1 MLTIDEIKELIQAI
15 DQSSI
20 QNFEF
25 EQDGAKLVIAKGAEP
40 AGSIANWPAAPA
52 DRGQGVQNRENEK
65 CDQAVQRPRKAET
78 GVHTVESP
86 MVGTFYAA
94 PEPGANPFVQVGQPV
109 SANTVV
115 CVLEAMKL
123 FNEIEAGAEGTIVD
137 ILVKDGD
144 FVEYGQPLF
153 HVRTI

>member
-20 QNFEF
+20 RNFEL
-25 EQDGAKLVIAKGAEP
+25 EQDGTKLVIAKGAEP
-40 AGSIANWPAAPA
+40 AGSIANWAAVPA
-52 DRGQGVQNRENEK
+52 DRSQVVQNRENGK
-65 CDQAVQRPRKAET
+65 RDQIAETLKKIET
-78 GVHTVESP
+78 GVHTIASP

-94 PEPGANPFVQVGQPV
+94 PEPGANPFVQVGQTV
-109 SANTVV
+109 GANTVV